1 MKVEEKCTDSV
12 GFTGG
17 ALMELCIGCYVHR
30 TVTQPESLF
39 GVSLTLEQ
47 MDYAWGNMRAVTC
60 THRNVYVRRIVVQM

>member
-30 TVTQPESLF
+30 TVTQPELLF

-47 MDYAWGNMRAVTC
+47 MDYA
-60 THRNVYVRRIVVQM
+60 